1 MATPCHTRDSICYYV
16 TKGDKNAVFTG
27 SVNLGT
33 FETDPTTNAPT
44 SDTLFQGGCG
54 RFFEGTPAEMHASL
68 SYLATLPND
77 TVVYNGHEYTR
88 GNLKFAQTVEPS
100 NSALSQL
107 QQLCD
112 SDKITAGKSTMGE
125 EKAWNVFM
133 RLESKLVQYVVF
145 LPSAVFMHSILCTLR
160 ADRKAT
166 GKTDKVEVMEKLR
179 EMKNAM

>member
-1 MATPCHTRDSICYYV
+1 MQ
-16 TKGDKNAVFTG
+16 
-27 SVNLGT
+27 GT
-33 FETDPTTNAPT
+33 FRTDPKTHAPT

-68 SYLATLPND
+68 SYLGTLPDD

-88 GNLKFAQTVEPS
+88 GNLKFAQTVDPS

-112 SDKITAGKSTMGE
+112 SNEITAGRSTMGE

-133 RLESKLVQYVVF
+133 RLDSQPLQYVAF
-145 LPSAVFMHSILCTLR
+145 LHSATFIHSFLC
-160 ADRKAT
+160 A
-166 GKTDKVEVMEKLR
+166 
-179 EMKNAM
+179 